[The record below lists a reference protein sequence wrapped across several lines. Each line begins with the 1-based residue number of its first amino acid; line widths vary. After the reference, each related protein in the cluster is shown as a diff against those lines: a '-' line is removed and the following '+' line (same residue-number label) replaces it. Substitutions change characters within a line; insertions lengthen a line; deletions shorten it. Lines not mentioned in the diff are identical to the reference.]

1 MARPRRCKWTAG
13 VRVGPR
19 PLAEDLLGQK
29 NQLGDAQGLL
39 PLSVEGG
46 LCNIYVGQPCR
57 SEHGGLGNLA
67 EFSQCKRKAV
77 CKEMQRRKK
86 GERKGGAEGGS
97 GWWSLGRGGQGGDGQ
112 RALDGRTDGQFT
124 RHAYFLLGGGH
135 QHHAGLDGVESGGR
149 VNNGA
154 VGGRLCSNVSS
165 HSSKRGGRVIP
176 QAGGEPKHT
185 VQGEVGTVR
194 SLRLEGFWGG
204 VFSVGVG
211 WVRGSGLGH

>member
-19 PLAEDLLGQK
+19 PLAEDLFGQE

-39 PLSVEGG
+39 PLSLEGG

-97 GWWSLGRGGQGGDGQ
+97 GWWSLGHGGQGGDGQ
-112 RALDGRTDGQFT
+112 RALDGRTDSSLAMHTSCWGEGTSTT
-124 RHAYFLLGGGH
+124 RASMGWNLG
-135 QHHAGLDGVESGGR
+135 AE
-149 VNNGA
+149 
-154 VGGRLCSNVSS
+154 
-165 HSSKRGGRVIP
+165 
-176 QAGGEPKHT
+176 
-185 VQGEVGTVR
+185 
-194 SLRLEGFWGG
+194 
-204 VFSVGVG
+204 
-211 WVRGSGLGH
+211 